1 MSLLPASN
9 LSSVALN
16 SRNAESDD
24 VTLQVSFSVFF
35 VKTFPRG
42 SSKVPTSRLT
52 RVLFTLGTQEVMTLQ
67 VLTRL
72 LQLFKMCSRNDD
84 AKRFVAV
91 TTVH

>member
-42 SSKVPTSRLT
+42 GSKVPTSRLVYFRNT
-52 RVLFTLGTQEVMTLQ
+52 GSDDATSFVSRVLRQRNNQKQKEEEQ
-67 VLTRL
+67 QLTKL
-72 LQLFKMCSRNDD
+72 
-84 AKRFVAV
+84 
-91 TTVH
+91 